1 MEYNVKYLI
10 GYPGWDKE
18 TPVRLVIAST
28 AIRIVTIYPK
38 KEVVIKGKDI
48 LDISFENQSKRS
60 GSSAATGALIGGVLT
75 GGIGALAGAAIGAK
89 AKNKSELTLL
99 FNEDGRERIM
109 VLQTKDKTNAIF
121 NGIKDA
127 IENSKDN
134 PDAEPTKEELQ
145 TESEEPTT
153 PGFKIFL
160 TVCIILIVLVVF
172 WLLKGC
178 VDAWNSVAV

>member
-1 MEYNVKYLI
+1 MEYSVKYLI

-18 TPVRLVIAST
+18 TPVRVVIAST
-28 AIRIVTIYPK
+28 AIRVVTIYPK
-38 KEVVIKGKDI
+38 KEVIIKGKDI

-60 GSSAATGALIGGVLT
+60 GARAATGALIGGVLT

-89 AKNKSELTLL
+89 AKDKSELTLL
-99 FNEDGRERIM
+99 FNEDGHERIM

-127 IENSKDN
+127 IEKSKEN

-145 TESEEPTT
+145 TQSEEPTT
-153 PGFKIFL
+153 TGFKIFL
-160 TVCIILIVLVVF
+160 TVCIVLIVLLVV

-178 VDAWNSVAV
+178 FDIMSEV